1 MQRHIAQNKFGQAD
15 MLFQQGRFDESLAL
29 LDELDQAFPN
39 SPNVMYPRARCLVE
53 IGETNEALDVLDEI
67 TTHFEHPE
75 AVALK
80 AELHEALKTLTQAP
94 PAEARHRD
102 GPEPDHVRSRPSSSH
117 IGGSAPAMSKGNVMV
132 VAITAAILLTIFA
145 SIIVI
150 AVMQ

>member
-94 PAEARHRD
+94 PAEARHRV
-102 GPEPDHVRSRPSSSH
+102 GPEPDHARPRRSSSH
-117 IGGSAPAMSKGNVMV
+117 IGGSAPAISKGNVMV
-132 VAITAAILLTIFA
+132 VAITAAILLTLFG